1 MDLMVTRRVTPPYIF
16 AWMTYVAPG
25 ASKGVRYVPA
35 TTADVMLVVP
45 REYVTIQERVAA
57 PVALTLN
64 LSAPGPAFRI
74 EMSNVKYVP
83 ASMLVPKGG
92 QMVVWPAPLAL

>member
-1 MDLMVTRRVTPPYIF
+1 MDLMVTRRVATPYIF

-45 REYVTIQERVAA
+45 REYVTTNALGA

-64 LSAPGPAFRI
+64 LSAAEPSFWI
-74 EMSNVKYVP
+74 EMSNVKNQPKAKVEQTQ
-83 ASMLVPKGG
+83 ASTA
-92 QMVVWPAPLAL
+92 VWCAPVAL